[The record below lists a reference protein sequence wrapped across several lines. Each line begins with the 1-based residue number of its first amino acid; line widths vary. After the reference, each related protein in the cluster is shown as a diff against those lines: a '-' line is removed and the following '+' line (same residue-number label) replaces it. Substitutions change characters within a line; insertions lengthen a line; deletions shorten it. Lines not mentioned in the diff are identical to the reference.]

1 MLQEVGDL
9 SYSDYTK
16 DNFDCGRGKLL
27 CEING
32 EECGAKAGAK
42 EQDQGMEG
50 AERARRQTEAEA
62 EEEEEYSLFRFSADD
77 KSFFCGATIINDR

>member
-1 MLQEVGDL
+1 MMQEVGDL

-16 DNFDCGRGKLL
+16 DNFDCGRGELL

-42 EQDQGMEG
+42 EEDQEMEG
-50 AERARRQTEAEA
+50 SERARRQTEAE

>member
-42 EQDQGMEG
+42 EEDQGMEG
-50 AERARRQTEAEA
+50 SERARRQTEAEA
-62 EEEEEYSLFRFSADD
+62 EEEEYSLFRFSADD